1 MGPGY
6 QRSTTHGLIPKV
18 TKITIFD
25 AQRYSWEHFSK
36 SLKINGF
43 WECLPFRPKWT
54 RNKDIGVAFK
64 VSEKEK
70 IRKVS
75 YSKKQH
81 IQEI

>member
-36 SLKINGF
+36 SLK
-43 WECLPFRPKWT
+43 LM
-54 RNKDIGVAFK
+54 A
-64 VSEKEK
+64 SENVFLLDQNEQGTK
-70 IRKVS
+70 ILV
-75 YSKKQH
+75 
-81 IQEI
+81 